1 MRWTDVDVHCPKMTE
16 GTAEY
21 PRSYDGYLLLEHIGS
36 GGMSEVDL
44 ACRSVEDAS
53 YVRFMVIKRMVGDHV
68 QDESFVRMFT
78 DEARIT
84 AELHHENIA
93 QVYDFGKVTSP
104 GTGRAEYFLAM
115 EYVAGPDLRVIQ
127 RRCISQGERIP
138 VRFSLAVVHEVL
150 AALEYAHTRRD
161 PLGNPMQIVHRD
173 VNPRNVMVSVG
184 GEVKLIDFGV
194 AFAGDLFRSERTTGR
209 GLKGKWAYMSPE
221 QIEHTANLD
230 GRSDL
235 FAVGL
240 MLHELI
246 ELRSPFAGL
255 NEVQIMHRVLNN
267 DVEPLTALGTCAAEE
282 AIQAIHRRSLERNRD
297 DRYPSAKAMREDILA
312 AAELLGGLMSREERA
327 AYLKGI
333 APEVVAEVS
342 ERMLLYRSGI
352 PKASPTP
359 RVRDVT
365 GRDEDV
371 TVPGVNSIV
380 TYSGLFDPD
389 PGRRRR
395 ARSIAVV
402 VSVLLV
408 ALALWVFPETEPQ
421 VAPVEPETSDEPL
434 GATQIDEVVEEASAA
449 SSDEKAA
456 DSPAEKQTV
465 KPKKVRR
472 NPVQTS
478 VSADTRESAVDKAV
492 ETTDGSNE
500 ETTTEVE
507 EQPVEMGLLVVV
519 SSPPAQVYVDDELI
533 GTTPIQS
540 RPVPVGVRTV
550 KLVDPAG
557 RPYEERV
564 TITARQVSAVRHSF
578 NSASNSSGRQR

>member
-1 MRWTDVDVHCPKMTE
+1 MTE

-21 PRSYDGYLLLEHIGS
+21 PRPYDGYLLLEHIGT

-127 RRCISQGERIP
+127 RRCISKGQRIP

-194 AFAGDLFRSERTTGR
+194 AFAGDLFRSERTTGK

-221 QIEHTANLD
+221 QIEHTTSLD

-267 DVEPLTALGTCAAEE
+267 DIEPLIALGTCAAEA
-282 AIQAIHRRSLERNRD
+282 AIQAVHRRALERNRD

-312 AAELLGGLMSREERA
+312 AAELLGGMMTREERA

-333 APEVVAEVS
+333 APDVVTEIS
-342 ERMLLYRSGI
+342 ERMRLYRSGI
-352 PKASPTP
+352 PKAPP
-359 RVRDVT
+359 ARRVRDVS

-389 PGRRRR
+389 PGKRRR
-395 ARSIAVV
+395 ARSVAVV

-408 ALALWVFPETEPQ
+408 ALALWVFPETGLEGTGPEVTPVVPQ
-421 VAPVEPETSDEPL
+421 ENAEQLDDAR
-434 GATQIDEVVEEASAA
+434 GDEVVEEASTSSADVETAA
-449 SSDEKAA
+449 V
-456 DSPAEKQTV
+456 PAEKRKVQ
-465 KPKKVRR
+465 PRKVRR
-472 NPVQTS
+472 NPDQAAVSVDALETAGGEATETS
-478 VSADTRESAVDKAV
+478 DESSD
-492 ETTDGSNE
+492 
-500 ETTTEVE
+500 ETTTLVE

-519 SSPPAQVYVDDELI
+519 SSPPAQVYVDDVLI
-533 GTTPIQS
+533 GTTPIQN
-540 RPVPVGVRTV
+540 RPFPVGVRKV

-557 RPYEERV
+557 RPYEESV
-564 TITARQVSAVRHSF
+564 TISARQVSAVRHSF
-578 NSASNSSGRQR
+578 NGATNSSGRQR